1 MSTDLD
7 WDPSGLSPIRAPE
20 EVADWFAE
28 GCTPRSRWGIGLEYE
43 RLGVFSHSGRAIPY
57 SGQERSLKAVLED
70 LAREG
75 GWTAHRENEHP
86 IALFRDR
93 TKITLEPG
101 GQTELSSSIQPSL
114 EGMRSELC
122 GFVEQINRVSA
133 PHGIS
138 WIGIGLQP
146 FTLRDAI
153 EWVPKFR
160 YRIMSA
166 ALGRTGRLAHDMMKR
181 TAGIQINLDY
191 ETEEDAAAKFRMLM
205 GVAPVITAL
214 FANSPLSGGRP
225 NGFMS
230 ERAAIW
236 QETDPARC
244 GLLPFAFEDRPLF
257 AAYLEYAL
265 DVPMLFVVRNGH
277 WHAVDVT
284 FRRFIQNGYQ
294 GLTARVADWD
304 LHLTT
309 LFPEVRLKRHLEA
322 RFADSGDAALAMA
335 QSAMIKGLVYD
346 DAATADAW
354 DLVREF
360 TWEQRLALHREV
372 CRHGLQTR
380 VAGISV
386 EEISAG
392 LVQVA
397 RRGLA
402 RLAEHSG
409 QDERHFLAP
418 LDVILGDG
426 ESPAR
431 RLLRL
436 WESGLGHTPQ
446 RLVSHLAQVN
456 LDCYTC

>member
-7 WDPSGLSPIRAPE
+7 WDPGGLSPIRAPE
-20 EVADWFAE
+20 EVAGWFAE
-28 GCTPRSRWGIGLEYE
+28 GCRPRSRWGIGLEYE
-43 RLGVFSHSGRAIPY
+43 RLGVFSDSGKAIPY
-57 SGQERSLKAVLED
+57 SGERGSLKAVLEE
-70 LAREG
+70 LARQQ
-75 GWTAHRENEHP
+75 GWTAHREDDHP
-86 IALFRDR
+86 IALIRDR

-101 GQTELSSSIQPSL
+101 GQTELSSSIQPTL
-114 EGMRSELC
+114 DGMRNELC
-122 GFVEQINRVSA
+122 GFVEEINRVSS

-146 FTLRDAI
+146 FTLRDTI

-191 ETEEDAAAKFRMLM
+191 ETEEDATAKFRMLM
-205 GVAPVITAL
+205 GVSSIVTAL
-214 FANSPLSGGRP
+214 FANSPLSGGEP
-225 NGFMS
+225 NGFMT

-257 AAYLEYAL
+257 PAYLEWAL
-265 DVPMLFVVRNGH
+265 DVPMLFVVRDGH
-277 WHAVDVT
+277 WRAVDVP
-284 FRRFIQNGYQ
+284 FRRFIRDGYQ

-346 DAATADAW
+346 DTATAEAW
-354 DLVREF
+354 DLVRNL
-360 TWEQRLALHREV
+360 TWDQRLALHRDV
-372 CRHGLQTR
+372 CRHALQAE

-386 EEISAG
+386 AELSAG
-392 LVQVA
+392 LVQIA

-402 RLAEHSG
+402 RLAESTG

-436 WESGLGHTPQ
+436 WETGLSQDPR
-446 RLVSHLAQVN
+446 RLVAHLAQVN